1 MSMKIL
7 SIAFASLFALTLWG
21 FTSADIAPEMSATET
36 IDMPL
41 EIMGCDVTIK
51 AENKSL
57 KKITILFAESD
68 VKTKTGTWS
77 NIYYGAQNKTRC
89 DKKNLVVA
97 SKSKTLSNTCEMD
110 LGCNFARRYRFKLK
124 SVYEGKTNYFTVYYP
139 SSTTYAEKGK
149 AVVNLGNIGR
159 HFR

>member
-1 MSMKIL
+1 MKFFSL
-7 SIAFASLFALTLWG
+7 VFASILALGLWG
-21 FTSADIAPEMSATET
+21 FTAAPEQDPPSEV

-41 EIMGCDVTIK
+41 EILGCDVSIK

-77 NIYYGAQNKTRC
+77 NIYYGAQNRSRC
-89 DKKNLVVA
+89 NKKNLVVDA
-97 SKSKTLSNTCEMD
+97 KSSTKTNSCEMD
-110 LGCNFARRYRFKLK
+110 LGCNFQRRYRFKLK
-124 SVYEGKTNYFTVYYP
+124 SVYEGKTSYYTVYFP
-139 SSTTYAEKGK
+139 SSTGYADKGK
-149 AVVNLGNIGR
+149 TTINLGNIGR

>member
-1 MSMKIL
+1 MKFV
-7 SIAFASLFALTLWG
+7 SIAIVSLLALSLWG
-21 FTSADIAPEMSATET
+21 FTSANSNQETSPTET
-36 IDMPL
+36 IDIPL
-41 EIMGCDVTIK
+41 QVMGCDVSIK

-68 VKTKTGTWS
+68 VKTRTGTWS
-77 NIYYGAQNKTRC
+77 NIYYGAQNKSRC

-124 SVYEGKTNYFTVYYP
+124 SVYEGKTNYYTVYYP
-139 SSTTYAEKGK
+139 SSTTYAEKGT
-149 AVVNLGNIGR
+149 AVIKLGNIGR